1 MTLIKGDC
9 KLSNVELNDGCSEKA
24 SKSYYLGNQHKGEY
38 NSK

>member
-9 KLSNVELNDGCSEKA
+9 NVEVNEGCSEKV
-24 SKSYYLGNQHKGEY
+24 SKSYYLGKQHKGEY